1 MGQMKPIG
9 IVGGSGLYQLPDVE
23 IVSRERVDTPF
34 GDPSDTFVL
43 GSLKGVDVVFLSRHG
58 EGHKVV
64 ASGINF
70 RANIYGFKS
79 LGVETLIGVS
89 AVGSLR
95 EELEPRHMIIPDQ
108 IIDLTKGRESTF
120 FKDNPAVHVS
130 MADPTCSQLNK
141 VLYDA
146 ATSIG
151 VTAHLGGTYVCME
164 GPAFSTRAESNL
176 YRSWNADVIGMT
188 AATEAKLCREAEIC
202 YSALALV
209 TDYDVWREGTEDVTI
224 DIIIEYVRQNA
235 ETAAKIVKEAIAK
248 IPDLSSCECRSALA
262 TAIGT
267 DPRVVPDVTRTRL
280 RVLLAKYLPSGD
292 Q

>member
-1 MGQMKPIG
+1 MKPIG
-9 IVGGSGLYQLPDVE
+9 IVGGSGLYQLPDLE
-23 IVSRERVDTPF
+23 ITSRERVDTPF
-34 GDPSDTFVL
+34 GDPSDHFVI
-43 GSLKGVDVVFLSRHG
+43 GRLKGADVVFLSRHG

-64 ASGINF
+64 APGVNF

-95 EELEPRHMIIPDQ
+95 EELAPRHMIIPDQ

-130 MADPTCSQLNK
+130 MADPTCANLNK
-141 VLYDA
+141 VLFECA
-146 ATSIG
+146 ESLG

-209 TDYDVWREGTEDVTI
+209 TDYDVWREDTVDVTI
-224 DIIIEYVRQNA
+224 DIIIQHVRQNA
-235 ETAAKIVKEAIAK
+235 ETAAKIVKEAILK
-248 IPDLSSCECRSALA
+248 IPDLSGCPCRHALA

-267 DPRVVPDVTRTRL
+267 DPAVVPDVTRTRL
-280 RVLLAKYLPSGD
+280 RVLLSKYMPPRD
-292 Q
+292 

>member
-9 IVGGSGLYQLPDVE
+9 IVGGSGLYKLPDLE
-23 IVSRERVDTPF
+23 IVSKERVDTPF
-34 GDPSDTFVL
+34 GDPSEPYVL
-43 GSLKGVDVVFLSRHG
+43 GRLHGRDIVFLSRHG
-58 EGHKVV
+58 EGHKIV
-64 ASGINF
+64 APGVNF

-79 LGVETLIGVS
+79 LGVEALIGVS

-95 EELEPRHMIIPDQ
+95 EELAPRSMIIPDQ
-108 IIDLTKGRESTF
+108 IIDLTKNRESTF

-130 MADPTCSQLNK
+130 MADPTCLSLNK
-141 VLYDA
+141 ALFECA
-146 ATSIG
+146 QSIG
-151 VTAHLGGTYVCME
+151 VKSQLGGTYVCME

-176 YRSWNADVIGMT
+176 YRSWDADVIGMT

-209 TDYDVWREGTEDVTI
+209 TDYDVWREDTTDVSI
-224 DIIIEYVRQNA
+224 EIIIQIVQQNA
-235 ETAAKIVKEAIAK
+235 ETAAKIVKEAILNF
-248 IPDLSSCECRSALA
+248 PDLSGCSCRSALA

-280 RVLLAKYLPSGD
+280 RLLLSKYVPPKD
-292 Q
+292 

>member
-1 MGQMKPIG
+1 MGDVKPIG
-9 IVGGSGLYQLPDVE
+9 IMGGSGLYRLPDIE
-23 IVSRERVDTPF
+23 IVSSERIDTPF
-34 GDPSDTFVL
+34 GDPSDEYIV
-43 GSLKGVDVVFLSRHG
+43 GRIKGVDVIFLSRHG
-58 EGHKVV
+58 DGHKIV
-64 ASGINF
+64 APGINY
-70 RANIYGFKS
+70 RANVYGFKS
-79 LGVETLIGVS
+79 LGVDTLIGVS

-95 EELEPRHMIIPDQ
+95 EELAPTHMIIPDQ

-130 MADPTCSQLNK
+130 MADPTCADLNN
-141 VLYDA
+141 VLYECA
-146 ATSIG
+146 RSLG
-151 VTAHLGGTYVCME
+151 VKAHLGGTYVCME

-209 TDYDVWREGTEDVTI
+209 TDYDVWREGTDDVTI
-224 DIIIEYVRQNA
+224 DTIIQYVRENA
-235 ETAAKIVKEAIAK
+235 QTAAKIVKEAILK
-248 IPDLSSCECRSALA
+248 IPDLGGCPCRSALA

-280 RVLLAKYLPSGD
+280 RVLLTKYLPPGE
-292 Q
+292 